1 MAADRA
7 AMTFLCHWPWLVVAT
22 VAVACTTP
30 PAPELGELGNRV
42 RVRIVSRG
50 EVASI
55 TTARYRL
62 LVCIRGPE
70 GRVESFGVSAP
81 EYAESEFIGGALAVK
96 FTSVLDLPNLES
108 HESLH
113 GAADLVHDFVLPK
126 GYALDFTPGRFFAYR
141 VAANGR
147 LVADLAPEIRFGQIT
162 ADGSRYVELLPTAGP
177 DLGEGDDPPGWPPHE
192 R

>member
-1 MAADRA
+1 
-7 AMTFLCHWPWLVVAT
+7 MTFLCHWSLLVVVVLA
-22 VAVACTTP
+22 AACASP
-30 PAPELGELGNRV
+30 PAPEIGELGSRV

-81 EYAESEFIGGALAVK
+81 RFSESESIGGSLAAK
-96 FTSVLDLPNLES
+96 FKSVLDLPNLEFV
-108 HESLH
+108 ESLQ
-113 GAADLVHDFVLPK
+113 GAPELVHDFVLPK

-162 ADGSRYVELLPTAGP
+162 ADGSRYLELAPTAGP
-177 DLGEGDDPPGWPPHE
+177 DLGEDDDPPGWPPRE